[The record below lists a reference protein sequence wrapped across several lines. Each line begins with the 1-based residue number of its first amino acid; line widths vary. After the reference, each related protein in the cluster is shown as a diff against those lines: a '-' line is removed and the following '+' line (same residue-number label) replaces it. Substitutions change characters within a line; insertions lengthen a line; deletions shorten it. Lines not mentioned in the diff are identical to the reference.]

1 MSDKLW
7 ESQLEINKIFD
18 KRLALAEEQLTA
30 LTQLVIELSKVL
42 NQVVKPTEPAGSK
55 AKHRASDIGEM

>member
-1 MSDKLW
+1 MSENLW

-18 KRLALAEEQLTA
+18 KRLGLAEEQLTA

-42 NQVVKPTEPAGSK
+42 NQVAKPTELVDKCG
-55 AKHRASDIGEM
+55 KHCGCKDQN